1 MTAMKNKIVIIG
13 AGVSGM
19 CAAHFLK
26 DRYNV
31 TIFEKENQ
39 PGGLI
44 RCRRVN
50 GALFHTCGGH
60 VFNSKRQDVL
70 DWFWYKFK
78 REEDFSKADRNS
90 CVFMD
95 KKGKSLEYDT
105 IPYPI
110 ENHMYLFD
118 EAIQKAFYEDLDEI
132 DKVKGR
138 DASFTDY
145 DSFGN
150 FLRWRFGKTLYYM
163 YFQPYN
169 EKVWRRDL
177 TSVPMSWMEGKL
189 PMPTTQEMRD
199 NNANK
204 VEEKTFVH
212 STFWYEKNNGSQYL
226 ADKLAEGLNIKY
238 NSDIDSI
245 RLENGKWVICGE
257 KFDKVV
263 FCGNIKA
270 MIRMIDGVDIDSFK
284 APVDTLEYHGTTAVF
299 CEIDK
304 NPYSWIYQPSRNH
317 DSHRIICTGN
327 FSQTNN
333 SPSIPN
339 GRITGTIEFTDAISK
354 EDILDNLKRI
364 PLNPKY
370 LDHKYNKYTYP
381 IQDVNTRDMIKEI
394 KSILAPHGFY
404 FTGRFAD
411 WEYYNMDVAMG
422 AAIDLCKTIKNR
434 I

>member
-1 MTAMKNKIVIIG
+1 MKKVGIIG

-19 CAAHFLK
+19 SAAHFLK
-26 DRYNV
+26 DKYDV
-31 TIFEKENQ
+31 TVFEKESQ

-44 RCRRVN
+44 KCRKVN
-50 GALFHTCGGH
+50 GSLFHTCGGH

-70 DWFWYKFK
+70 DWFWSLFEKEKEFT
-78 REEDFSKADRNS
+78 KADRNS

-95 KKGKSLEYDT
+95 KNGTSLEHDD

-118 EAIQKAFYEDLDEI
+118 EGTQRAFYDDLEEI
-132 DKVKGR
+132 DKVKGLNTK
-138 DASFTDY
+138 FTDY
-145 DSFGN
+145 DSFGD
-150 FLRWRFGKTLYYM
+150 FLRWRFGKTLYNL
-163 YFQPYN
+163 YFRPYN

-177 TSVPMSWMEGKL
+177 TTVPMSWMEGKL

-212 STFWYEKNNGSQYL
+212 STFWYEKKDGSQYI
-226 ADKLAEGLNIKY
+226 ATKLAEGLDIRY
-238 NSDIDSI
+238 NSDIQSI
-245 RLENGKWVICGE
+245 KLVNGKWIICGE
-257 KFDKVV
+257 EFDKVV
-263 FCGNIKA
+263 FCGNIKD
-270 MIRMIDGVDIDSFK
+270 MINMIEGVDIEAFK
-284 APVDTLEYHGTTAVF
+284 KPVADLEYHGTSAVF

-317 DSHRIICTGN
+317 KSHRIICTGN

-333 SPSIPN
+333 GTSVSE
-339 GRITGTIEFTDAISK
+339 GRITATIEFTDEISK
-354 EDILDNLKRI
+354 EDIIDNLKRI

-370 LDHKYNKYTYP
+370 IDFKYNKYTYP
-381 IQDVNTRDMIKEI
+381 IQDANTRGMIKEL
-394 KSILAPHGFY
+394 KTVLAPYGLF

-411 WEYYNMDVAMG
+411 WEYYNMDVAIG
-422 AAIDLCKTIKNR
+422 AAMDMVNR
-434 I
+434 YFVD

>member
-1 MTAMKNKIVIIG
+1 MSKIAIIG
-13 AGVSGM
+13 AGISGLTVT
-19 CAAHFLK
+19 CFLK
-26 DRYNV
+26 GHNEV
-31 TIFEKENQ
+31 TIFEKEDK

-44 RCRRVN
+44 KCRRVN
-50 GALFHTCGGH
+50 GSLFHICGGH

-70 DWFWYKFK
+70 DWFWSKFK
-78 REEDFSKADRNS
+78 KDSEFLKTDRNS
-90 CVFMD
+90 VVFLDGGD
-95 KKGKSLEYDT
+95 K

-118 EAIQKAFYEDLDEI
+118 DVTQKAFYEDLDEI
-132 DKVKGR
+132 DKVKGLN
-138 DASFTDY
+138 AKFTDY

-150 FLRWRFGKTLYYM
+150 FLRWRFGKTLYDL

-177 TSVPMSWMEGKL
+177 TTVPMSWMEGKL

-212 STFWYEKNNGSQYL
+212 STFWYEKIDGSQYI
-226 ADKLAEGLNIKY
+226 ADKLAEGLDIRY
-238 NSDIDSI
+238 NSDIDNIELKSGRWI
-245 RLENGKWVICGE
+245 VCGE
-257 KFDKVV
+257 EFEKVV
-263 FCGNIKA
+263 FCGNIKDMVK
-270 MIRMIDGVDIDSFK
+270 MIKGVDVEAFK
-284 APVDTLEYHGTTAVF
+284 APVEALGYHGTTTVF

-304 NPYSWIYQPSRNH
+304 NPYSWIYQPSRRH
-317 DSHRIICTGN
+317 ESHRIICTGN

-333 SPSIPN
+333 DASVPKD
-339 GRITGTIEFTDAISK
+339 RITATIEFTDKMSK

-370 LDHKYNKYTYP
+370 IDHLYNKYTYP
-381 IQDVNTRDMIKEI
+381 IQNANTRTMIK
-394 KSILAPHGFY
+394 KLKTALAPSGFY

-422 AAIDLCKTIKNR
+422 AAMDTINLYK